1 MCSEALR
8 YAPMAFRSN
17 RCLFSSLIESV
28 LPNCLSEI
36 QFSQNTVIRRCPPP
50 RAFWILLYALLK
62 CDVVS
67 MQNFYQICIDSMGSG
82 GRIWEH
88 KSIIDVSASS

>member
-17 RCLFSSLIESV
+17 QCLFSSLIESAS
-28 LPNCLSEI
+28 PNCLSGT
-36 QFSQNTVIRRCPPP
+36 QFSQDTMIRHCPPP
-50 RAFWILLYALLK
+50 MAFWILLYALLK
-62 CDVVS
+62 YDVVS
-67 MQNFYQICIDSMGSG
+67 MQNFYQIYIDSMGLG

-88 KSIIDVSASS
+88 KSTIDVSASS